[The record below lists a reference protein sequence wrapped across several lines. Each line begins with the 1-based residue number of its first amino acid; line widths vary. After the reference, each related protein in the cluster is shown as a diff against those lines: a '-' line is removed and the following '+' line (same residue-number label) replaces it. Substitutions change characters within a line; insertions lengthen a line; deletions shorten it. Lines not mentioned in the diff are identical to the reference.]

1 MVCRPGP
8 DDRDPNAYRVII
20 IPMAMSA
27 LIAAITACLIV
38 LLENNGQSLSKRV
51 ELIKRSIRSML
62 YGSPVL
68 FMAMVCIG
76 VGILQ
81 HIVLSWLVCILVSS
95 FVVVPL
101 SMTTRR
107 LTWSVHNLCF
117 FSPQL
122 CCLGGAWFG
131 AIPVSLDWNVPWL
144 RWPLPVALGS
154 MVGHLL
160 GCLVILVIDVVTATG
175 TLKLKS

>member
-1 MVCRPGP
+1 MICRSGP
-8 DDRDPNAYRVII
+8 DDRDPNAYWALVT
-20 IPMAMSA
+20 PMALSA
-27 LIAAITACLIV
+27 TIAAITSCLIV
-38 LLENNGQSLSKRV
+38 FLENSGRSLSTRV

-62 YGSPVL
+62 YGSTVL
-68 FMAMVCIG
+68 YMAMVCIG

-107 LTWSVHNLCF
+107 LTWSVHDLWF

-154 MVGHLL
+154 MIGHLL
-160 GCLVILVIDVVTATG
+160 SCLVIWVIDFVTPTG
-175 TLKLKS
+175 TLKPKS